1 MKKIISGKI
10 VYLRNLN
17 ISDIDNGWLKWVN
30 NREVTMHMP
39 YLKRQNKKGLI
50 KYLRE
55 NKLPRSKIF
64 AICLKSNN
72 THIGNARISAI
83 DKKNKTASYGRL
95 IGEKKL
101 WEKGIGTETLNLMCI
116 YAFDYLKIT
125 KLYGGVM
132 PDNIGS
138 KKSGFNV
145 GATIEGTWK
154 DHVVMNGKVLDVELI
169 SILKKNFKRKY
180 AVKHW
185 K

>member
-1 MKKIISGKI
+1 
-10 VYLRNLN
+10 
-17 ISDIDNGWLKWVN
+17 
-30 NREVTMHMP
+30 
-39 YLKRQNKKGLI
+39 
-50 KYLRE
+50 
-55 NKLPRSKIF
+55 
-64 AICLKSNN
+64 
-72 THIGNARISAI
+72 
-83 DKKNKTASYGRL
+83 
-95 IGEKKL
+95 
-101 WEKGIGTETLNLMCI
+101 MCI
-116 YAFDYLKIT
+116 YAFDYLKIR

-154 DHVVMNGKVLDVELI
+154 DHVVINGKVLDVELI